1 MIQLPLPDL
10 DENQRKPGF
19 FMSGENEPNPC
30 CEMRVQLSVMTRL

>member
-19 FMSGENEPNPC
+19 FMSGEN
-30 CEMRVQLSVMTRL
+30 